1 MPFNAVS
8 FLRGV
13 RSELPRLIVATAV
26 VVVAS
31 IACAQSSGPSPYSET
46 MLYGFQGGNDG
57 AYPTASLI
65 LDSSGALYG
74 TTSDGGSMGYGTVF
88 KLTPPASGQTQ
99 WTETVL
105 YSFQGGNDGAYPSGR
120 LILDTFGALFGAT
133 SYGGSTGNGYGAVF
147 KLTPPTIGQTQWTE
161 TVLYRFRGGNDGAF
175 PQGGLIFDTQG
186 ALYGTT
192 ASTVFKLTPP
202 LPSATQWT
210 ETVLHRFQGGG
221 DGVEPLAGLIFDTQG
236 ALYGT
241 TSYGGSVGCYNNIGC
256 GTVFKLTPPTIGQ
269 TQWTETV
276 LYNFQGGNDSQH
288 PRGGLIFDTQGAL
301 YGTTFGFIGEGQIRG
316 NAVVNAVTSDYGA
329 VFKLTPPIPP
339 ATQWTSTTLHS
350 FQIYDGFRP
359 IGDLIFDSY
368 GALYGTTYEGGA
380 SANSGTVFKLTP
392 PIPPATQWTETVL
405 YNFQGGNDGIQ
416 PYAGLI
422 FDTHGALFGTT
433 TGGGGSKYS
442 GTVFKLQCNGVR
454 EIFGG
459 TVHQFCPGG

>member
-88 KLTPPASGQTQ
+88 KLTPPAS
-99 WTETVL
+99 
-105 YSFQGGNDGAYPSGR
+105 
-120 LILDTFGALFGAT
+120 
-133 SYGGSTGNGYGAVF
+133 
-147 KLTPPTIGQTQWTE
+147 
-161 TVLYRFRGGNDGAF
+161 
-175 PQGGLIFDTQG
+175 
-186 ALYGTT
+186 
-192 ASTVFKLTPP
+192 
-202 LPSATQWT
+202 
-210 ETVLHRFQGGG
+210 
-221 DGVEPLAGLIFDTQG
+221 
-236 ALYGT
+236 
-241 TSYGGSVGCYNNIGC
+241 
-256 GTVFKLTPPTIGQ
+256 GQ